1 MQQSIQY
8 LFYLGIAICTL
19 AIVVIFGTNLY
30 LKPSL
35 PEINLVDESEL
46 QMPLKV
52 YTKDKKLIGE
62 FGEIKRRSV
71 SFNEIP
77 INIKNA
83 FLAAEDDNFF
93 NHQGI
98 SYTGLIRSFI
108 RCLRPTGCEGGG
120 GTITMQVVRGYL
132 LTREQTITRKIKE
145 IFLAL
150 ELEGNLKKEEIFE
163 LYVNRIFL
171 GNRSYGIQAAAN
183 TYFDKNLDELNISE
197 SATIAA
203 LAQLPSRVN
212 PVKDKRR
219 TQQRRN
225 WILSRMLLLDYIN
238 KDQYDEAI
246 LDEIK
251 IANDINLFDVD
262 ASYIAELAR
271 QDVIERYGLKAY
283 KEGWSVYTTIDS
295 YSQNATKDGML
306 EQLFLYDKRHGWRNP
321 DNFQNLFSDSE
332 IESLQKLDLK
342 ILFDNK
348 YFNDMDLDDD
358 DISNK
363 INNVFNSYPHYKTH
377 TKAIVLKVEEKKF
390 IAINQN
396 LELIESLWSN
406 EYSWARNQES
416 IDSFGS
422 RPNNFEDLL
431 AFGDFIYL
439 KNDDGFFTLD
449 QIPIVESSIVSIN
462 PKNGEVKAYHGGKNF
477 NSSNFDRV
485 RLSYPQTGSS
495 FKPFIYASS
504 LANGYNLS
512 SLINDA
518 PIAFED
524 ENLESVWRPQNY
536 TGKFYGPISLRE
548 ALTKS
553 VNIVSIKLLRE
564 LGLEKSQ
571 EYIENFGFPQSRLPN
586 DLSLALGSGNFSPAE
601 MVRAFSVIA
610 SDGYIPDMHYIHE
623 IKDRDGNLIFS
634 HNESLTKLSTQS
646 INAFPWL
653 DTIEMNVKSPYYL
666 LKPLN
671 KKDKVIDERISFL
684 IKDTLEGFLK
694 NGVAGRKSAFLERDD
709 IGGKTGTT
717 NDSVSTWFSGFH
729 QDLVTTVWVGT
740 DDFTSLGQNE
750 YGSTI
755 ALPIWLYYMDKVMNT
770 LEVSNKNIPEDISF
784 VKVNK
789 LTGKVDADA
798 GDDDAYFELFL
809 KENID

>member
-1 MQQSIQY
+1 
-8 LFYLGIAICTL
+8 
-19 AIVVIFGTNLY
+19 
-30 LKPSL
+30 
-35 PEINLVDESEL
+35 
-46 QMPLKV
+46 
-52 YTKDKKLIGE
+52 
-62 FGEIKRRSV
+62 
-71 SFNEIP
+71 
-77 INIKNA
+77 
-83 FLAAEDDNFF
+83 
-93 NHQGI
+93 
-98 SYTGLIRSFI
+98 
-108 RCLRPTGCEGGG
+108 
-120 GTITMQVVRGYL
+120 
-132 LTREQTITRKIKE
+132 
-145 IFLAL
+145 
-150 ELEGNLKKEEIFE
+150 
-163 LYVNRIFL
+163 
-171 GNRSYGIQAAAN
+171 
-183 TYFDKNLDELNISE
+183 
-197 SATIAA
+197 
-203 LAQLPSRVN
+203 
-212 PVKDKRR
+212 
-219 TQQRRN
+219 
-225 WILSRMLLLDYIN
+225 
-238 KDQYDEAI
+238 
-246 LDEIK
+246 
-251 IANDINLFDVD
+251 
-262 ASYIAELAR
+262 
-271 QDVIERYGLKAY
+271 
-283 KEGWSVYTTIDS
+283 
-295 YSQNATKDGML
+295 
-306 EQLFLYDKRHGWRNP
+306 
-321 DNFQNLFSDSE
+321 
-332 IESLQKLDLK
+332 
-342 ILFDNK
+342 
-348 YFNDMDLDDD
+348 MDLDDD
-358 DISNK
+358 DITSK

-377 TKAIVLKVEEKKF
+377 TKAIVLKVEEKKL

-416 IDSFGS
+416 IDSFGR
-422 RPNNFEDLL
+422 RPNSFEDLL

-485 RLSYPQTGSS
+485 RLSYPQSGSS

-548 ALTKS
+548 ALTRS

-634 HNESLTKLSTQS
+634 HNESLTKLNIQS

-684 IKDTLEGFLK
+684 IKDALEGFLK

-770 LEVSNKNIPEDISF
+770 LEVSNKNVPEDISF

-809 KENID
+809 KENIN